1 MRQTSHVL
9 AAAALAVCVSQAA
22 APVQAASALEP
33 SLQFIAGVLGVP
45 NFTPSPDY
53 TINDDVWVTASDG
66 TRLAANV
73 LIPTA
78 GEGPFPVVVFINSWA
93 LNEYEYIPEAQKL
106 AKAGYVVLS
115 YSTRGFGASEGLIGT
130 ASPQDIDD
138 YKRMIDWVLANTPAD
153 PARIGT
159 AGISYGSGI
168 SLIGAAQDPRVKAV
182 AALSTWGS
190 LVESLYGQQ
199 TPRLVWGELL
209 DVSSQ
214 LLGRPDP
221 TINDYWQR
229 IKSQGASGDV
239 SEVIGWAEV
248 RSPTNYVDGLN
259 ENGTAVFI
267 TKNWGDDLFH
277 PNTVLDLFSELN
289 GPKQIYLAPGTHV
302 TNEIFGLMGIGPN
315 TLFNEV
321 RRWFDYHLKG
331 IDNGIMD
338 EKPVRM
344 EVKLSKRVDGFEA
357 WPLPETRD
365 IPFYL
370 HPREFLSGGELETV
384 PFQSWW
390 SQTNRIDSLFDTLA
404 STGIPLASQLLE
416 QGDVPVLTSI
426 PLIAYNQGIW
436 FETPRLS
443 APMEI
448 RGEPTLRVQVEPRSD
463 RLQLFGYLYDVD
475 ALGVGKLIT
484 HAPIT
489 LPSCVPGKPLSLDLE
504 FVTTAYD
511 VPAGHRLVLAIDT
524 RDLLYKKLDGGVYK
538 VDFKFASSRQSV
550 LKVPVL

>member
-1 MRQTSHVL
+1 MRTTQRILTS
-9 AAAALAVCVSQAA
+9 AALAVCIGQAA
-22 APVQAASALEP
+22 QPVQAASALEP
-33 SLQFIAGVLGVP
+33 SLQFIAGVLGAP
-45 NFTPSPDY
+45 NFTPSPAY

-73 LIPTA
+73 LVPTA
-78 GEGPFPVVVFINSWA
+78 GTGPFPVIVFINSWA

-190 LVESLYGQQ
+190 LVESLYGKQ
-199 TPRLVWGELL
+199 TPRLIWGELL
-209 DVSSQ
+209 NVSSQ

-221 TINDYWQR
+221 LIKDYWSR
-229 IKSQGASGDV
+229 IKSQGATGDV
-239 SEVIGWAEV
+239 SEVVSWAQV
-248 RSPTNYVDGLN
+248 RSPINYVEGLN
-259 ENGTAVFI
+259 TNGTAVFI
-267 TKNWGDDLFH
+267 SKNWGDDLFH
-277 PNTVLDLFSELN
+277 PNTVLDLFADLT
-289 GPKQIYLAPGTHV
+289 GPKQIYLAPGTHA
-302 TNEIFGLMGIGPN
+302 TNEIFGMMGIGPN
-315 TLFNEV
+315 TIFDET

-331 IDNGIMD
+331 EDNGIMD

-344 EVKLSKRVDGFEA
+344 EVKLSQRVDGFDA
-357 WPLPETRD
+357 WPLPETD
-365 IPFYL
+365 EVTFYL
-370 HPREFLSGGELETV
+370 HPREFLSGGELEPT

-390 SQTNRIDSLFDTLA
+390 SQSNRIDSLFDTVA
-404 STGIPLASQLLE
+404 SSGIPLASQLLE
-416 QGDVPVLTSI
+416 QGDVPTLSSI

-436 FETPRLS
+436 FETGRLS

-448 RGEPTLRVQVEPRSD
+448 RGEPTLQVQVEPKSTT
-463 RLQLFGYLYDVD
+463 LQMFGYLYDVD
-475 ALGVGKLIT
+475 ALGIGKLIT

-489 LPSCVPGKPLSLDLE
+489 LPSCVPGQARTLDLE

-511 VPAGHRLVLAIDT
+511 VPAGHRLVLALDT
-524 RDLLYKKLDGGVYK
+524 QDLLYQKPEGFYK

-550 LKVPVL
+550 LKVPTL